1 MGNRDDLDRLLASAS
16 NRVAG
21 ATVLRLDDF
30 VAQRGAI
37 ASDDHR
43 FELPQLAG
51 RVTEVS
57 GYGATAVLSCAVGV
71 VLDAQ
76 TRGEPVVWIAV
87 GGSTFYPPDL
97 DESGVDLD
105 ALVVVKVRE
114 LVVGARA
121 AERLLRSGAFG
132 LVVID
137 AADPG
142 ERDKAASDA
151 QVPMGHL
158 GRLHALAQQHDAAV
172 VVLTNKPRT
181 STSLGSIVSLRV
193 DAIREGGISGKP
205 YGYKVDAVKDKR
217 RGPWSLPSALL
228 RPPAGLK

>member
-1 MGNRDDLDRLLASAS
+1 MGNRDDLDRLLAFAS

-37 ASDDHR
+37 ANDDQR
-43 FELPQLAG
+43 FELSQLAG

-71 VLDAQ
+71 VLEAQ
-76 TRGEPVVWIAV
+76 ARGEPVAWIAV

-97 DESGVDLD
+97 DDSGVDLN

-114 LVVGARA
+114 LVAGARA

-137 AADPG
+137 AAGPG

-181 STSLGSIVSLRV
+181 SASLGSIVSLRV

-217 RGPWSLPSALL
+217 RGPWSLPTALL
-228 RPPAGLK
+228 RPPPGLK